1 MPAICDLYRVRQ
13 GPCRSFTISSTA
25 VTGYDCDRG
34 MSSEPGLG
42 SRGLTVRQQRDYPAP
57 FQVADDAGVSVIA
70 PPSPIINANNPERIS
85 LRAGTAS
92 DDAQER
98 ILAYRQHQPFCE
110 ACCRSSA
117 KRQTEVMNDRVQPRR
132 ASRGRSQDPFGEALS
147 EDLAPA

>member
-42 SRGLTVRQQRDYPAP
+42 SRGLTVRQQRDYPAS

-70 PPSPIINANNPERIS
+70 PPSPIINANNPERINR
-85 LRAGTAS
+85 RAGTAPDRKS
-92 DDAQER
+92 VSLLTGSISRFAKPAAGR
-98 ILAYRQHQPFCE
+98 PP
-110 ACCRSSA
+110 SA
-117 KRQTEVMNDRVQPRR
+117 RPR
-132 ASRGRSQDPFGEALS
+132 
-147 EDLAPA
+147 